1 MEGGKKKM
9 LFIFVLLLCCIC
21 PSISADVSGK
31 EVPFTLEDRD
41 RLIRVEAKLAE
52 IDKRFEQID
61 KRFEQIDKRLEQMMS
76 FIWILAVIFSGLT
89 ASTIG
94 FALWDR
100 RTMIR
105 PFEVKVKEIERMRG
119 VDADKLERLLEALRE
134 MAKKNIELYEVLK
147 KFNLL

>member
-1 MEGGKKKM
+1 MSKKPM
-9 LFIFVLLLCCIC
+9 FLLSFIFLFCSL
-21 PSISADVSGK
+21 ISADVSGK

-41 RLIRVEAKLAE
+41 RLIRMEAKLAE
-52 IDKRFEQID
+52 IDRRFEQI
-61 KRFEQIDKRLEQMMS
+61 EKRLEQMMS

-105 PFEVKVKEIERMRG
+105 PFEVRVKEIERMRG